1 LNAVAG
7 HQGLSI
13 YAIAKLADVPYRRA
27 HAHVG
32 RLVEL
37 GLMQKRMDD
46 SGPRKIARPYTMQ

>member
-1 LNAVAG
+1 M
-7 HQGLSI
+7 SI